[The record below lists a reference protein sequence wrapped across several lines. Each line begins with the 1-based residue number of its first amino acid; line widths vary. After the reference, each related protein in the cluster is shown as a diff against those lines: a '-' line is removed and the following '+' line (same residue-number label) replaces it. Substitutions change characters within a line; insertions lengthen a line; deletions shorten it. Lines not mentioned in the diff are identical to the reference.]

1 MVEEEMTVDM
11 KLLHPEAK
19 TPTKAHE
26 DDFGYDVVATSC
38 EEVGPNVYKYGLG
51 IALDPTA
58 GIDKYVSNYYTPA
71 FMLFPRSSIYKRGMV
86 LSNAVGIIDIGYRNE
101 ISAVFYHVVPTLP
114 KYEVGER
121 IGQIVFLEHGRNLQF
136 RVTDTLSESE
146 RGMGGYGS
154 TGK

>member
-1 MVEEEMTVDM
+1 MVEEKMTVDM

-26 DDFGYDVVATSC
+26 EDVAYDVVATSC
-38 EEVGPNVYKYGLG
+38 EEVGPNIYKYGLG
-51 IALDPTA
+51 IALDPSA

-86 LSNAVGIIDIGYRNE
+86 LSNSVGLVDQNYRGE

-121 IGQIVFLEHGRNLQF
+121 IGQIMFFEQSRNLQF
-136 RVTDTLSESE
+136 RVTSELTETE
-146 RGMGGYGS
+146 RGEGGYGS